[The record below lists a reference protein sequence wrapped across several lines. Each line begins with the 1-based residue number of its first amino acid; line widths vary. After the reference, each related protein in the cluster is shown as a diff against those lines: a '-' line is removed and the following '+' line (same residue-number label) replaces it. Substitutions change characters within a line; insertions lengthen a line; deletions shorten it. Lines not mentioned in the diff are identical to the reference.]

1 LRCTDLDRDIL
12 ASIRQVIHGGID
24 LRGFIVGTVVTAIAF
39 WVLTNFLPGFV
50 SYKGALVGL
59 LVLAVIFG
67 VVNGL
72 IGPIVRLLAL
82 PLRMMTLG
90 LVGFLIN
97 AALLLVTAAIAD
109 LTAFHLTVGKFP
121 PTLLSADTLVSAI
134 VGAIVL
140 SVVSTVV
147 RMVVHD

>member
-1 LRCTDLDRDIL
+1 M
-12 ASIRQVIHGGID
+12 HGGIA

-39 WVLTNFLPGFV
+39 YVLTTFLPGFV
-50 SYKGALVGL
+50 SYKGAIAGL

-67 VVNGL
+67 IVNGL

-82 PLRMMTLG
+82 PLRLMTLG

-97 AALLLVTAAIAD
+97 AGLLLITAAVAD
-109 LTAFHLTVGKFP
+109 ATSFHLTVGKFP

-140 SVVSTVV
+140 SVVSTIV
-147 RMVVHD
+147 RMVIPD

>member
-1 LRCTDLDRDIL
+1 
-12 ASIRQVIHGGID
+12 

-67 VVNGL
+67 IVNGL

-97 AALLLVTAAIAD
+97 AALLLLTAAIAD
-109 LTAFHLTVGKFP
+109 MTSFHLTVGKFP

-140 SVVSTVV
+140 SLVSTVV

>member
-1 LRCTDLDRDIL
+1 M
-12 ASIRQVIHGGID
+12 HGGTA

-39 WVLTNFLPGFV
+39 YVLTTFLPGFV

-97 AALLLVTAAIAD
+97 AGLLLLTAAIAD
-109 LTAFHLTVGKFP
+109 ATSFHLTVGKFP

-134 VGAIVL
+134 VGAVVL

-147 RMVVHD
+147 RMVIHD

>member
-1 LRCTDLDRDIL
+1 M
-12 ASIRQVIHGGID
+12 
-24 LRGFIVGTVVTAIAF
+24 RGFIVGTVVTAIAF
-39 WVLTNFLPGFV
+39 YILTKFLPGFV
-50 SYKGALVGL
+50 SYKGELVGL

-67 VVNGL
+67 IVNGL

-97 AALLLVTAAIAD
+97 AGLLLLTAAIAD
-109 LTAFHLTVGKFP
+109 MTSFHLTVGKFP
-121 PTLLSADTLVSAI
+121 PTLLSADTLLSAI

-140 SVVSTVV
+140 SVVSTVA
-147 RMVVHD
+147 RMVIHD

>member
-1 LRCTDLDRDIL
+1 VVDDRNHQSL
-12 ASIRQVIHGGID
+12 GGIA
-24 LRGFIVGTVVTAIAF
+24 LRGFIVSTIVTAIAF
-39 WVLTNFLPGFV
+39 YILTHFLSQFV
-50 SYKGALVGL
+50 SYDGELAGL

-67 VVNGL
+67 IVNGL

-90 LVGFLIN
+90 LIGFLIN
-97 AALLLVTAAIAD
+97 AGLLL
-109 LTAFHLTVGKFP
+109 LTAWIASAANFDLTVGKFP

-140 SVVSTVV
+140 SLVSTVV
-147 RMVVHD
+147 RLVIPD

>member
-1 LRCTDLDRDIL
+1 M
-12 ASIRQVIHGGID
+12 HGGTA

-39 WVLTNFLPGFV
+39 YVLTTFLPGFV

-97 AALLLVTAAIAD
+97 AGLLLLTAAIAD
-109 LTAFHLTVGKFP
+109 MTSFHLTVGKFP
-121 PTLLSADTLVSAI
+121 PILFSADTLVSAI

-140 SVVSTVV
+140 SVVSTIV